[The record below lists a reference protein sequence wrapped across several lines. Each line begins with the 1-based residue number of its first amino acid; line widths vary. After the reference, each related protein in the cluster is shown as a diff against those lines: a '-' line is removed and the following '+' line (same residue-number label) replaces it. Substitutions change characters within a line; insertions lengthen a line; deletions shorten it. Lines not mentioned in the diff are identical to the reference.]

1 VSKLVKCT
9 VRIALPVKI
18 ACYADVTVVT
28 DEASSKNTKAMAKL
42 FETQLRLWA
51 TGACANNPVTLAPF
65 EAFSSTYEDHIE
77 EAFGHKHMKKDLDQA
92 VSLMKDD
99 MHEGT
104 GAWRV
109 EKVK

>member
-42 FETQLRLWA
+42 FECQLRLWA
-51 TGACANNPVTLAPF
+51 TGTCANEVVRLAPH
-65 EAFSSTYEDHIE
+65 EAFSSIYEEHIE
-77 EAFGHKHMKKDLDQA
+77 EAFFGKHMKKDLDQA

-99 MHEGT
+99 MFEGT
-104 GAWRV
+104 GAWRT
-109 EKVK
+109 EQVK